1 MINQPGI
8 SSGGTNE
15 TPVPVAPKCDRMLAS
30 KYALR
35 DLKLVAIMSRG
46 LRRYAL
52 FQDTADHGNLAAKGD
67 CLGKEKAEVS
77 EIGDRT
83 VTLRLVPE
91 QAPNQAARAAEDKPI
106 FLYPPTQDDAD
117 AAAEA
122 ASPSAPTRP
131 DEPMRSESPGGGT

>member
-1 MINQPGI
+1 VINQPGV
-8 SSGGTNE
+8 SSQGTIE
-15 TPVPVAPKCDRMLAS
+15 TPPPVAKCDHLIAT

-52 FQDTADHGNLAAKGD
+52 FQDTADHGNLAGKGD
-67 CLGKEKAEVS
+67 CLGKEKAQVK

-83 VTLRLVPE
+83 VTLTLIPE
-91 QAPNQAARAAEDKPI
+91 KGQNQVLRPAEDKPI
-106 FLYPPTQDDAD
+106 YLYPPTQEDVD

-122 ASPSAPTRP
+122 AQPSPTERA
-131 DEPMRSESPGGGT
+131 DEPMLRPERIDRGP